1 MPLQKLQFKPGLTSN
16 NTSLSNEGGWY
27 TGDKV
32 RFRNGFPEKIG
43 GWVRIS
49 SAVYQGVCRSLAVWR
64 TQASTILTGVG
75 THLKMYI
82 ESGGAYNDITPLRL
96 TQSTAANAY
105 TTTNGSAVV
114 LVTSVAHGAATGD
127 FVTISASATAVGGIA
142 AATFNGAYQITF
154 VSVNTYQITVAT
166 VATSGATGGNGTFAY
181 EVAVGEALSTAY
193 PGTYGTGAYGS
204 STWGAIAGVRNARLW
219 IQVPY
224 GQDLVFGP
232 RDGIPYYWTCDP
244 TPTTFNRGVA
254 ISTLPGASSVP
265 LFQSGMLVDQSARIL
280 IFFGA
285 NAYGTTTYNP
295 LLVRWSDTE
304 SVVEWAPSA
313 TTQAG
318 EYLLSVGSSIVA
330 QVHISNNIF
339 ILTDAAAYTMQYV
352 GYPVVFSFAQ
362 QADNVSIAGPNAAI
376 ASNGIVYWMGVDKF
390 YYFDG
395 RVHTL
400 NCPVSDHVFD
410 NINLT
415 QLYQTAAGTTES
427 FDEIIWH
434 YCSASA
440 TSPDSY
446 ISFNY
451 TDNVWAFGTMAR
463 TAWIDSGLKAGP
475 LGATT
480 VNNLV
485 LHEQGSDDLSTAS
498 TQALNVSVESAD
510 FDIGDG
516 HNIGF
521 VRSILP
527 DITFVN
533 SSAATPSVTME
544 VRTRNNPGAAH
555 NADVAQTVARVSTVE
570 VEQWTQQVFIRA
582 RGRQMSFKVSSNTIG
597 SHWKIGTPRI
607 DTRPD
612 GRRS

>member
-43 GWVRIS
+43 GWARIS
-49 SAVYQGVCRSLAVWR
+49 SAVYQGICRSLTVWR
-64 TQASTILTGVG
+64 TQAGTLLTGVG
-75 THLKMYI
+75 THLKIYI
-82 ESGGAYNDITPLRL
+82 ESGGAYNDITPIRL

-127 FVTISASATAVGGIA
+127 FVTVSASVTAVGGIA
-142 AATFNGAYQITF
+142 AATFNGAFQITY
-154 VSVNTYQITVAT
+154 VSANTFQITVST
-166 VATSGATGGNGTFAY
+166 VATSGATGGNGTFAF
-181 EVAVGEALSTAY
+181 EIAVGEALSTAY
-193 PGTYGTGAYGS
+193 PGTYGTGTYGS
-204 STWGAIAGVRNARLW
+204 STWGATTAVRAARIW
-219 IQVPY
+219 DQVPY

-232 RDGIPYYWTCDP
+232 RDGLPYYWTCDP
-244 TPTTFNRGVA
+244 TPTVFNRGVA
-254 ISTLPGASSVP
+254 LSTLPGASAVP
-265 LFQSGMLVDQSARIL
+265 LFQSGMLVEQSARIL
-280 IFFGA
+280 VFFGS
-285 NAYGTTTYNP
+285 NGFGTTTYNP

-304 SVVEWAPSA
+304 SVVQWTPSA

-318 EYLLSVGSSIVA
+318 EYQLSIGSSIVA
-330 QVHISNNIF
+330 EVHVSNNIF

-352 GYPVVFSFAQ
+352 GYPAVFGFSQ
-362 QADNVSIAGPNAAI
+362 QADNISIAGPSAAV
-376 ASNGIVYWMGVDKF
+376 STNGVVFWMGVDKF

-410 NINLT
+410 NINLA
-415 QLYQTAAGTTES
+415 QLYQTTAGTIES
-427 FDEIIWH
+427 FDEIMWF
-434 YCSASA
+434 YCSASVS
-440 TSPDSY
+440 SPDSY
-446 ISFNY
+446 VCFNY
-451 TDNVWAFGTMAR
+451 TDNVWSFGTMTR
-463 TAWIDSGLKAGP
+463 TAWIDSGLKTGP
-475 LGATT
+475 LGATA
-480 VNNLV
+480 VNNIV
-485 LHEQGSDDLSTAS
+485 VHEQGSDDLSTAS
-498 TQALNVSVESAD
+498 TTAISAYVESAD

-516 HNIGF
+516 HNVGF

-527 DITFVN
+527 DVTFAN
-533 SSAATPSVTME
+533 SSVTNPTVTME
-544 VRTRNNPGAAH
+544 IRTRNNPGAAH
-555 NADVAQTVARVSTVE
+555 NADVAQNVTRVSTVD

-582 RGRQMSFKVSSNTIG
+582 RGRQMSFKIASDTVG
-597 SHWKIGTPRI
+597 AHWKVGTPRI